1 MEIHA
6 WGAGQLYSKAV
17 LHMPPA
23 SCGLGP
29 SGWQASPGHG
39 SIDLTTV
46 LAGDGSDRLV
56 KNWPQ
61 GKWK

>member
-46 LAGDGSDRLV
+46 LAGDGSDRFV

-61 GKWK
+61 GKGK